1 MYNFKKKVKKKKK
14 LLYKKRKQ
22 NSKKIKKDYKNKKLN
37 AKATVTFSKNNI
49 FFNVA
54 CRIIKKKKKE
64 IYSTIYWV
72 SCGSEKF
79 SKPKYTGSTKTTYVS
94 NYAVGKKLAKY
105 LKTIKLNKPINLI
118 IKGSSKYFNTFLKAF
133 KIFYKKKFGILDLT
147 PISLNG
153 CKIKKARRI

>member
-54 CRIIKKKKKE
+54 CRIIKKKKE

>member
-54 CRIIKKKKKE
+54 CRIIKKKKE
-64 IYSTIYWV
+64 IYSTIY
-72 SCGSEKF
+72 
-79 SKPKYTGSTKTTYVS
+79 
-94 NYAVGKKLAKY
+94 
-105 LKTIKLNKPINLI
+105 
-118 IKGSSKYFNTFLKAF
+118 
-133 KIFYKKKFGILDLT
+133 
-147 PISLNG
+147 
-153 CKIKKARRI
+153 